1 MTEADRKIKKYTN
14 SVKRKLNLPSNVKAR
29 VMSDFV
35 SAIRSRRE
43 AGKTDEEIFAEFG
56 APSDVAAGL
65 NEQMKEFAYIKSP
78 WRWLCLTLAVICFA
92 ALLFRGGAGLAAFLM
107 TGLLFDGN
115 AGVIGSAD
123 GPTAILLNHDTG
135 KLHTVCSSLHFEPV
149 EEVEWRAVFCEKMME
164 DISVELL

>member
-1 MTEADRKIKKYTN
+1 MTEADRKMKKYTN
-14 SVKRKLNLPSNVKAR
+14 SVKRKLNLPSNVKAC

-78 WRWLCLTLAVICFA
+78 WRWLCLTLAIICFA

-107 TGLLFDGN
+107 AGLLFDGN
-115 AGVIGSAD
+115 VGVIGGLD
-123 GPTAILLNHDTG
+123 GPTQIFVAQSQESIVRGTVLAAILLVMSIAGFYYLGHMR
-135 KLHTVCSSLHFEPV
+135 K
-149 EEVEWRAVFCEKMME
+149 K
-164 DISVELL
+164 